1 MQDLKIPDFLSVN
14 DADDIMKEI
23 FALIPDEYDKSA
35 GQHLYNAVKPT
46 ANIVSQLRGF
56 DLPKAI
62 GLIWP
67 KYAWDQYLD
76 WHAELR
82 KITRKAALYASG
94 EVTLTGTP
102 GTVIPAGYIVSTE
115 TRNDVYSKDYVTLEE
130 CTIGEDGT
138 VTVAAQARTAGAIGN
153 TAANTIVVNT
163 TSFDDVTGITNKAAF
178 KGGIDEE
185 DDASL
190 YERISEYDK
199 SIGDSYTGNPADYKR
214 WAESVTG
221 TGSARVIRATDDSGL
236 VTIVLLDGNE
246 EPASPELCEKVYNYI
261 MSPDDEYA
269 RLAPCNAVLSVI
281 PPETLAITV
290 TVNVELKRTTVEDVS
305 LTLLEKLK
313 SYFMEAMNDK
323 EIRYQKVANIL
334 GDITGVYDFSELLI
348 NGDAKNI
355 PLAGSIYPL
364 INSEDISL
372 TLVT

>member
-23 FALIPDEYDKSA
+23 FALIPDEYDKSE

-46 ANIVSQLRGF
+46 ANIVSQIRGF

-82 KITRKAALYASG
+82 KIKRKAALYASG

-163 TSFDDVTGITNKAAF
+163 TSFDDVTGITNKVAF
-178 KGGIDEE
+178 RGGIDEE

-269 RLAPCNAVLSVI
+269 RLAPCNAILSVI

-305 LTLLEKLK
+305 LTLLDKLK
-313 SYFMEAMNDK
+313 AYFMEAMSDK

-348 NGDAKNI
+348 NGGAKNI